1 MAKWQKVFST
11 EESYRAEIVKS
22 VLDDTG
28 INAVVLKKKDSSLN
42 NFGLFEVLVLP
53 DDVIKAMKIIQND
66 ISF

>member
-11 EESYRAEIVKS
+11 EKSYRAEIVKS

>member
-1 MAKWQKVFST
+1 MARWQKVFST

-22 VLDDTG
+22 VLEGTG

-53 DDVIKAMKIIQND
+53 EDVIKALKIIQND

>member
-22 VLDDTG
+22 VLNETG

-53 DDVIKAMKIIQND
+53 EDVIKAMKIIQND